1 MTQQPQKKSL
11 IKKAASAIKNKISPP
26 DPMERIENA
35 NVIFK
40 EYGLIPVLNIRDL
53 EQRRTEI
60 QAILTEV
67 EGKTLSGEM
76 EKETVEKVFRLFFL
90 SGSAWIRGIDNP
102 DLSKAVTSFL
112 SLYKRIGHLQHS
124 TRHLFVCAMNLLHYS
139 FNALD
144 VTNTPVY
151 MMHVMQ
157 PPNQGYNQ
165 MTPTSGGDTSQ
176 TYQVKKPNGG
186 PYPEAKSNNIG

>member
-1 MTQQPQKKSL
+1 MSQPQQKKGL
-11 IKKAASAIKNKISPP
+11 LTKIKNKIKPP

-53 EQRRTEI
+53 EQRRKEI
-60 QAILTEV
+60 GEVLSEV
-67 EGKTLSGEM
+67 EGRTLSGDM
-76 EKETVEKVFRLFFL
+76 KKDVVEKVFKLFFL
-90 SGSAWIRGIDNP
+90 SGSAWYRGLANP
-102 DLSKAVTSFL
+102 DLSHAVTSFL
-112 SLYKRIGHLQHS
+112 SLYKRIGHLPHS
-124 TRHLFVCAMNLLHYS
+124 PPHLFVCAMNLLHYS

-157 PPNQGYNQ
+157 PPNHNQQLPYGYG
-165 MTPTSGGDTSQ
+165 PTQSPQQPKEG
-176 TYQVKKPNGG
+176 
-186 PYPEAKSNNIG
+186 E

>member
-1 MTQQPQKKSL
+1 
-11 IKKAASAIKNKISPP
+11 
-26 DPMERIENA
+26 MERIENA

-53 EQRRTEI
+53 EQRRKEISTILMEI
-60 QAILTEV
+60 Q
-67 EGKTLSGEM
+67 GKTLSGDM
-76 EKETVEKVFRLFFL
+76 EKEVVEKTFRMFFM

-102 DLSKAVTSFL
+102 ELSHAVSSFL

-124 TRHLFVCAMNLLHYS
+124 PRHLFVCAMNLLHYS

-151 MMHVMQ
+151 MMHVMM
-157 PPNQGYNQ
+157 PPQQGYNP
-165 MTPTSGGDTSQ
+165 MLPTSGGETSQ
-176 TYQVKKPNGG
+176 THQQVRKPQGG
-186 PYPEAKSNNIG
+186 PYPESIKNDIG